1 MRFKANSIVVTVL
14 SLTLVVPAV
23 CLSAHSATAPIQ
35 QASRQN
41 AVTQTAADRGWP
53 RGYSLP
59 NEAQVVIYEPQ
70 IANWDEQKH
79 LAAYAAVSHVAK
91 GEQKPALGTIRLE
104 ADTEVALEQRLVKFS
119 SLKITESNFQTLT
132 KDQTREIVTEVE
144 KNLPQED
151 RVIALDR
158 VLAYVDKSTVNPKNV
173 EGLKA
178 DAPRIIITQSP

>member
-1 MRFKANSIVVTVL
+1 MSPEERWISAMRFKANSIVVTVL

-23 CLSAHSATAPIQ
+23 CLSAHSATVPIQ
-35 QASRQN
+35 QASRQT

-79 LAAYAAVSHVAK
+79 LVAYAAASHVAK

-104 ADTEVALEQRLVKFS
+104 ADTQVALEQR
-119 SLKITESNFQTLT
+119 
-132 KDQTREIVTEVE
+132 
-144 KNLPQED
+144 
-151 RVIALDR
+151 
-158 VLAYVDKSTVNPKNV
+158 
-173 EGLKA
+173 
-178 DAPRIIITQSP
+178 